1 MTIEFKL
8 DERLKNDGQVIAD
21 LTLCCVILVDNA
33 NFPWIILI
41 PKQNNLKEIIDL
53 NQNDQI
59 ILMKEIS
66 YISKLVKELFHP
78 DKLNIAALGNIVEQL
93 HVHIIARFKNDIS
106 WPNPVFG
113 KDKKNYNSNEYLA
126 IINKLK
132 EKINEEYKYTL
143 V

>member
-1 MTIEFKL
+1 MSIDFKL

-21 LTLCCVILVDNA
+21 LTLCSVIFVDNA
-33 NFPWIILI
+33 NFPWIILV
-41 PKQNNLKEIIDL
+41 PKQNNLKEVIDL
-53 NQNDQI
+53 NQNDQM

-66 YISKLVKELFHP
+66 YISKLVKELFQP

-93 HVHIIARFKNDIS
+93 HVHIIARFKNDIA

-113 KDKKNYNSNEYLA
+113 KEKTSYSNDEYMA

-132 EKINEEYKYTL
+132 EKINEKYKYSM

>member
-1 MTIEFKL
+1 MSINFKL

-21 LTLCCVILVDNA
+21 LTLCSVIFVDNA
-33 NFPWIILI
+33 NYPWIILV
-41 PKQNNLKEIIDL
+41 PKQNNLKEVIDL
-53 NQNDQI
+53 NQNDQM

-66 YISKLVKELFHP
+66 YISKLVKELFQP

-93 HVHIIARFKNDIS
+93 HVHIIARFKSDVE

-113 KDKKNYNSNEYLA
+113 KEKISYSINEYMA

-132 EKINEEYKYTL
+132 ERINEKYKYSM

>member
-1 MTIEFKL
+1 MSIEFKL

-21 LTLCCVILVDNA
+21 LNLCCVMLVDNA
-33 NFPWIILI
+33 NFPWIILV

-53 NQNDQI
+53 NQNDQM

-66 YISKLVKELFHP
+66 YISRLVKELFQP

-93 HVHIIARFKNDIS
+93 HVHIIARFKNDIA

-113 KDKKNYNSNEYLA
+113 KGKISYCKDKYTA
-126 IINKLK
+126 IISKLK
-132 EKINEEYKYTL
+132 EKINEKH
-143 V
+143 

>member
-1 MTIEFKL
+1 MSIDFKL
-8 DERLKNDGQVIAD
+8 DERLKNDGQIIAD
-21 LTLCCVILVDNA
+21 LTLCSVIFVDNA
-33 NFPWIILI
+33 KFPWIILV

-53 NQNDQI
+53 NQNDQM

-66 YISKLVKELFHP
+66 YISKLVKELFQP

-93 HVHIIARFKNDIS
+93 HVHIIARFKSDVE

-113 KDKKNYNSNEYLA
+113 KEKISYSINEYMA

-132 EKINEEYKYTL
+132 EKINEKYKYSM